1 MTDGRTHRRT
11 DARTDKSD
19 FISPFGFQ
27 PGTNKARKKASL
39 QKTLGKGY
47 VEHIYGHFK
56 EKINKILGT
65 VFV

>member
-1 MTDGRTHRRT
+1 MKDGRTHT
-11 DARTDKSD
+11 HTDKSD

-27 PGTNKARKKASL
+27 PGTKKGGKKASS
-39 QKTLGKGY
+39 QKPLGKGY